1 MKTKSIRITE
11 DMMSAVE
18 LVKKEEKIEEAT
30 AMRKLMKIG
39 FETYVGNLYKMG
51 KLSLRD
57 AARLLNINQ
66 SETID
71 IFLDMGIQ
79 GNLDAADVLYSL
91 KNLTDG
97 RKRNSAS
104 HRHARNQ

>member
-39 FETYVGNLYKMG
+39 FETYVGNLYKLG
-51 KLSLRD
+51 KISLRN
-57 AARLLNINQ
+57 AAHLLNMNQ
-66 SETID
+66 SETMD
-71 IFLDMGIQ
+71 IFFDMGIQ
-79 GNLDAADVLYSL
+79 GNLDAADVVHSL
-91 KNLTDG
+91 DG
-97 RKRNSAS
+97 LAAIHGRDR
-104 HRHARNQ
+104 ARQPRRDR

>member
-11 DMMSAVE
+11 DMLSAVE

-39 FETYVGNLYKMG
+39 FEAYLGNLYRLG
-51 KLSLRD
+51 KITLRE
-57 AARLLNINQ
+57 AAQLLNMNQ
-66 SETID
+66 SETMD
-71 IFLDMGIQ
+71 MFLDMGIK

-91 KNLTDG
+91 NRFTGKPH
-97 RKRNSAS
+97 RNNPSAG
-104 HRHARNQ
+104 NQ

>member
-11 DMMSAVE
+11 DMLSAVE

-39 FETYVGNLYKMG
+39 FEVYLGNLYRLG
-51 KLSLRD
+51 KITLRE
-57 AARLLNINQ
+57 AAQLLNMNQ

-71 IFLDMGIQ
+71 MFLDMGIK

-91 KNLTDG
+91 NRFTEKPDRYNP
-97 RKRNSAS
+97 SAG
-104 HRHARNQ
+104 NP